1 MDKELRSEM
10 LRATRG
16 ARQPQWRWQPLGRT
30 ASRDQRA
37 AELIQAKEA
46 AEAASRAKSDFLANM
61 SHEIRTPMNGVL
73 GMTEL
78 LLDTDL
84 TGEQREYLN
93 TVKSS
98 AEALLTVIDDILDF
112 SRIEAGRL
120 VLEKIDFS
128 PAQLVAD
135 TCRALALKA
144 HQKGV
149 ELFFAVAPD
158 VPSIVRGDP
167 TRLRQIL
174 VNLLGN
180 AIKFTEHGQI
190 QVEVKVEAR
199 AGDTVELRFAV
210 RDSGCG
216 ISSDKL
222 ESIFEAFAQADT
234 STTRKHGGTGLGLTI
249 SRHLVGLMAG
259 HIEALSELS
268 QGSTFSVL
276 LPFECVQSPASICTR
291 LPNQARVLIAP
302 CNEVFG
308 RYLCDVLAHYGMR
321 PQLACS
327 GEKVVAALLAAH
339 DGSDPFHFL
348 LMDADMSDPGGFT
361 LAKRFASATPHL
373 DRIVMMLSSHLQRAN
388 TAQCEEIGLS
398 VRLSKPFGS
407 DDLLGALQLAN
418 QGLSNRRVEALSA
431 SETAFDLASPLADLE
446 LEREAEGRALS
457 ILVVEDNPVNQTV
470 ASRILEKAGHRVTI
484 ANNGAEALE
493 VFDSARF
500 DLILMDVQMPVMGGI
515 EATQAI
521 RAREARRSWV
531 IQGSWRPTA
540 IVAMTAHAMAG
551 DRERCLEAGMDDYV
565 SKPIHINALFA
576 AIERVLSRP
585 HAEAFEGDVSLLEMG
600 EGDLRQ
606 IANLDE
612 ARAMFDGD
620 EEIVQQLLAMFF
632 RDFDRTI
639 TDLQRASAALDYKR
653 LAELGHALKGSVGL
667 FGAQRVTEASRLL
680 EKMAKSADSAAAST
694 QTTRVI
700 GELKLLAQALH
711 KHEQE
716 H

>member
-1 MDKELRSEM
+1 MDKELRRQM
-10 LRATRG
+10 LHATHDTT
-16 ARQPQWRWQPLGRT
+16 QPQWRWQRLGRT
-30 ASRDQRA
+30 AIRDRRA
-37 AELIQAKEA
+37 AELIEAKEA

-84 TGEQREYLN
+84 TGEQREYLH

-120 VLEKIDFS
+120 VLEEIDFP

-158 VPSIVRGDP
+158 VPSVVRGDP
-167 TRLRQIL
+167 TRVRQVL

-190 QVEVKVEAR
+190 ELEVKVEAR
-199 AGDTVELRFAV
+199 TGDALELRFAV

-216 ISSDKL
+216 IPPEQL
-222 ESIFEAFAQADT
+222 ESIFAAFAQADS
-234 STTRKHGGTGLGLTI
+234 STTRKYGGTGLGLTI
-249 SRHLVGLMAG
+249 SRHLVGLMRG
-259 HIEALSELS
+259 RIEAFSEPLH
-268 QGSTFSVL
+268 GSTFAAVVPFGFVRPAAPILTPL
-276 LPFECVQSPASICTR
+276 LDQT
-291 LPNQARVLIAP
+291 RVLVASR
-302 CNEVFG
+302 NEVFG
-308 RYLCDVLAHYGMR
+308 RHLCEVLAHYGMR
-321 PQLACS
+321 PQLACA
-327 GEKVVAALLAAH
+327 GEAVKAALLAAH
-339 DGSDPFHFL
+339 DGNDPFHFL
-348 LMDADMSDPGGFT
+348 LMDADMPDPGGFA
-361 LAKRFASATPHL
+361 LARGFAKATPWL
-373 DRIVMMLSSHLQRAN
+373 DRIVVMLSSHLQRAN

-398 VRLSKPFGS
+398 VRLSKPFGR
-407 DDLLGALQLAN
+407 DDLLGALLLAS
-418 QGLSNRRVEALSA
+418 QGLSTRNVEAQTA
-431 SETAFDLASPLADLE
+431 SETAFDLAPP
-446 LEREAEGRALS
+446 LERVEAEGKALS

-470 ASRILEKAGHRVTI
+470 ASRILEKAGHCVTI

-493 VFDSARF
+493 AFDSTRF

-531 IQGSWRPTA
+531 IQGSWRPTV

-565 SKPIHINALFA
+565 SKPINVNALFA
-576 AIERVLSRP
+576 AIDRVLSRP
-585 HAEAFEGDVSLLEMG
+585 RVDEFEGDVSLLEMG
-600 EGDLRQ
+600 EGELRQ

-620 EEIVQQLLAMFF
+620 EDVVQQLLAVFF
-632 RDFDRTI
+632 RDFDRSV

-653 LAELGHALKGSVGL
+653 LAELAHSLKGSVGL
-667 FGAQRVTEASRLL
+667 FGAQRAAEAARTL
-680 EKMAKSADSAAAST
+680 EKMARSGDPAAATT
-694 QTTRVI
+694 QATKAI

-711 KHEQE
+711 QHEQKR
-716 H
+716 